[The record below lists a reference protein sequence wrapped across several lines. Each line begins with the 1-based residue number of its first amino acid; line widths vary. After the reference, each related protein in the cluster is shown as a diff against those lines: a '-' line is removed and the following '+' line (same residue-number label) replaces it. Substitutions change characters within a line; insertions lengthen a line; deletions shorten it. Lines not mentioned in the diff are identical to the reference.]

1 MNNEFSK
8 ELAKQKNKMAMS
20 AAARSFSSC
29 LAPDELEQC
38 KLLGL
43 WKTVNN
49 FDRKFGNRF
58 TSLLY
63 TNVRFECIN
72 QIKRNKPRAQSLF
85 DESIEEPVKEYHF
98 HELVDGLSDTNKEL
112 LYQKYIQCYTL
123 QEMAHRNKCSISCVR
138 RKVKAAEKRMY
149 NIWTLN

>member
-1 MNNEFSK
+1 MNDDFNT
-8 ELAKQKNKMAMS
+8 ELAKRKNKTAMS

-43 WKTVNN
+43 WKTINN
-49 FDRKFGNRF
+49 FDRRFGNRF

-72 QIKRNKPRAQSLF
+72 QVKRNKPRAQSLF
-85 DESIEEPVKEYHF
+85 DESHEAPTKEFHF
-98 HELVDGLSDTNKEL
+98 YEIVDGLSDAHKEL
-112 LYQKYIQCYTL
+112 LHQRYIQNCTL
-123 QEMAHRNKCSISCVR
+123 QEMAHRHNCSISCVR
-138 RKVKAAEKRMY
+138 RKVKAAEKRVY
-149 NIWTLN
+149 ELWTLS